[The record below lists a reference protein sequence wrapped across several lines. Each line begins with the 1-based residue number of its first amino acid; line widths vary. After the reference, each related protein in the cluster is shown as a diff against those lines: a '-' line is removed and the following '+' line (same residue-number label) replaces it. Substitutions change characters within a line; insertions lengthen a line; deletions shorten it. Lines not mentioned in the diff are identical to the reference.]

1 MKQREK
7 IEPLFVLLEEIAH
20 AHEKTIAQVALNWL
34 LTKDECIIPIPGAK
48 NARQARE
55 NAGALGW
62 RLTPGEY
69 VQISQV
75 EVAAR

>member
-1 MKQREK
+1 MGLNVCFSLQ
-7 IEPLFVLLEEIAH
+7 
-20 AHEKTIAQVALNWL
+20 KT
-34 LTKDECIIPIPGAK
+34 
-48 NARQARE
+48 RE

-75 EVAAR
+75 EVATR